1 MAAKYAY
8 HRYVSTS
15 DEKEAA
21 LKFGPT
27 PLASRLHP
35 FEGGEGERW
44 WEKYGRANMRVSVCN
59 AVTNSTEIFAHGE
72 KQANSAP
79 GIVEV
84 IKGLLAGLKKNKGW
98 G

>member
-35 FEGGEGERW
+35 FEGVRRRGGGGKNIWPR
-44 WEKYGRANMRVSVCN
+44 KYASFCVQRCYK
-59 AVTNSTEIFAHGE
+59 FHG
-72 KQANSAP
+72 NFRT
-79 GIVEV
+79 
-84 IKGLLAGLKKNKGW
+84 W
-98 G
+98 

>member
-27 PLASRLHP
+27 PLASRLLHP
-35 FEGGEGERW
+35 RSKGGGEGG
-44 WEKYGRANMRVSVCN
+44 KNMAAQICEFLCARCYKFHG
-59 AVTNSTEIFAHGE
+59 IFAHGE

-79 GIVEV
+79 GIVV
-84 IKGLLAGLKKNKGW
+84 K
-98 G
+98 

>member
-27 PLASRLHP
+27 PHKRRDWYIRVRR
-35 FEGGEGERW
+35 GRGRG
-44 WEKYGRANMRVSVCN
+44 KYGRANMRASVCTLLQIPRN
-59 AVTNSTEIFAHGE
+59 FRTNGE

-79 GIVEV
+79 GIIV
-84 IKGLLAGLKKNKGW
+84 K
-98 G
+98 